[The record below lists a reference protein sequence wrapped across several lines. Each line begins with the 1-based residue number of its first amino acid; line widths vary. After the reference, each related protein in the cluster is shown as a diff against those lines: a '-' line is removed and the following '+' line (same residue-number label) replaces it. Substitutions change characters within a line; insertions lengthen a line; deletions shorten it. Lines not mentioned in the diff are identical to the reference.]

1 MDPMCDFDTDDDHT
15 VYRVEV
21 ITKEYQTLPS
31 IDYHPGWNFSVNSFF
46 YFIVPLFMFFGMIV
60 GLHELR
66 IYVM

>member
-46 YFIVPLFMFFGMIV
+46 LFHCAIVHVLWYDC
-60 GLHELR
+60 R
-66 IYVM
+66 IT